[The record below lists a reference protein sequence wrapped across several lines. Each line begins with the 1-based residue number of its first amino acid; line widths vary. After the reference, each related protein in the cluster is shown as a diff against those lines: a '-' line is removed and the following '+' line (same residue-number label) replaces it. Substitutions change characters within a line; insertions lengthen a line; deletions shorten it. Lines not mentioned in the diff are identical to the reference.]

1 MAYLHT
7 REAEGRMTDCTCPEC
22 CEFRAARDEDLACAQ
37 MFDYAIELR
46 DRSRKD
52 WEHSALRLRAAI
64 VARNVTHRVGA
75 A

>member
-1 MAYLHT
+1 
-7 REAEGRMTDCTCPEC
+7 
-22 CEFRAARDEDLACAQ
+22 

-46 DRSRKD
+46 DRARKD
-52 WEHSALRLRAAI
+52 WEHSALRLRAAV